1 MNIQNIIKIISAVLG
16 VLGIIFLFRVIG
28 TGDEE
33 IKMAAMEGDYST
45 VSPIV
50 SLAQIILVITVVVTL
65 VFSLLNLATDGK
77 KLKKSLI
84 MVGCFVLV
92 IAIGYALSTGQEV
105 PLKDGEVLS
114 ASGSRWVE
122 TGLRVFY
129 ILAFLAI
136 ASMLFS
142 GVKKILNR

>member
-16 VLGIIFLFRVIG
+16 VLGIIFLFRVMG

-77 KLKKSLI
+77 KLKKSLN
-84 MVGCFVLV
+84 
-92 IAIGYALSTGQEV
+92 
-105 PLKDGEVLS
+105 K
-114 ASGSRWVE
+114 
-122 TGLRVFY
+122 
-129 ILAFLAI
+129 
-136 ASMLFS
+136 
-142 GVKKILNR
+142 

>member
-33 IKMAAMEGDYST
+33 IKMAAMEGDFST

-65 VFSLLNLATDGK
+65 IFSLLNLATDGK

-105 PLKDGEVLS
+105 PLKDGKVLS
-114 ASGSRWVE
+114 ANGSRWVE

-129 ILAFLAI
+129 ILAVLAI